1 MKIRFTVIFVLLLC
15 VAGMLSAQNWR
26 FYSDASLSLAQ
37 SSYSDNWAGTELSSI
52 TWFGNSNSFAEK
64 QLTKRM
70 HNKTSLKLA
79 FGQTHNQKT
88 DLEGNK
94 YWAKPDKTT
103 DNIDLETLLK
113 FTLDTFV
120 DPYLSGRMESQ
131 FLDFSQQAI
140 GNSRTLNPIRFT
152 EAAGVSKTF
161 IKKDNEGLSARLGA
175 AFRQNMD
182 RHSAVPLTVDEYE
195 NITTNDGG
203 LEFITEYN
211 KGIKVTNL
219 LFTSRLSVFQSVFN
233 SKSDELNDDWKAP
246 DVVWDNVL
254 STKLFSMVTASLN
267 VQLKYE
273 KEEDK
278 KFQYKE
284 TLGLGFS
291 YQLF

>member
-1 MKIRFTVIFVLLLC
+1 MRHRIILLILLLSL
-15 VAGMLSAQNWR
+15 AGMLSAQGWR

-88 DLEGNK
+88 DAEGDR

-103 DNIDLETLLK
+103 DNIDLETVLK
-113 FTLDTFV
+113 FTLDAFV

-182 RHSAVPLTVDEYE
+182 RHSAVPSTVDEYE

-211 KGIKVTNL
+211 KGVKITNL
-219 LFTSRLSVFQSVFN
+219 LFTSRLSVFQAVFN
-233 SKSDELNDDWKAP
+233 SKSDELNDDWKAA

-267 VQLKYE
+267 VQFKYE
-273 KEEDK
+273 KQEDR